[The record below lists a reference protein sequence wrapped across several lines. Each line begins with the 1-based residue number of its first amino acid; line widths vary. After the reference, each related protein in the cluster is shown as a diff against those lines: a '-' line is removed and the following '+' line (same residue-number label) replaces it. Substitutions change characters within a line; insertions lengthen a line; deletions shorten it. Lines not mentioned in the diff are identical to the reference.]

1 MLVASFYITLFL
13 LSLNQLS
20 VLSKSGG
27 VSVYLFDI
35 SVILFSLFGTCYFLI
50 LKKSFKIPRYA
61 YFYIIF
67 LLPAGISLFLSSV
80 ELPTGKILTG
90 FFYLLRY
97 FSYLLSGVVVYNMV
111 DKRLLSKKRIEDAF
125 ILSGI
130 FIAIAGFIQLILL
143 PDFTILDPSLGWD
156 PHKNRLASTFFD
168 PNFVGAYFVICL
180 AVLLERIF
188 PDKGTKG
195 SSKTGFYTYFCLIV
209 ILIGL
214 ILTFSR
220 SAWGMMGIVVLAYG
234 VFRSKVLLLVAF
246 FTAFL
251 AYFAIPRVQTRISGT
266 TDPADSASLR
276 IVSWGNTVR
285 IIKDNI
291 WTGVGFNTY
300 RYAQEKY
307 GFLTPD
313 QDEIHSGA
321 GSDSSLLLVFATT
334 GILGFLIYFV
344 AFLFPIIDSLKKR
357 YLGWLVI
364 LSILISLLIESQFIN
379 SLFYPQIMFILFPI
393 LFIFDNRLQYLS
405 VL

>member
-1 MLVASFYITLFL
+1 MLVASFYITLFF

-35 SVILFSLFGTCYFLI
+35 SVILFSLLGTLYFLI

-61 YFYIIF
+61 YLYILF
-67 LLPAGISLFLSSV
+67 LLPAGISLFLSSI
-80 ELPTGKILTG
+80 ELPTHKILTG

-111 DKRLLSKKRIEDAF
+111 DKKILSKKMVESTF
-125 ILSGI
+125 ILTGL
-130 FIAIAGFIQLILL
+130 FIAIAGFIQLVIL

-168 PNFVGAYFVICL
+168 PNFVGAYFVICI

-188 PDKGTKG
+188 PDKSTKG
-195 SSKTGFYTYFCLIV
+195 ISKASFYTYFCLIV

-220 SAWGMMGIVVLAYG
+220 SAWGMLGIVVLAYG
-234 VFRSKVLLLVAF
+234 IFRSKALLFVAF
-246 FTAFL
+246 FTAFM

-276 IVSWGNTVR
+276 IVSWGNTVK

-291 WTGVGFNTY
+291 WTGVGFNTF
-300 RYAQEKY
+300 RYAQENY

-313 QDEIHSGA
+313 QDEMHSGA
-321 GSDSSLLLVFATT
+321 GSDSSLLFVLATT
-334 GILGFLIYFV
+334 GIFGFLTYLAAFV
-344 AFLFPIIDSLKKR
+344 FPVIDSCKNR
-357 YLGWLVI
+357 YSGWLVI
-364 LSILISLLIESQFIN
+364 FSILIGLLMESQFIN
-379 SLFYPQIMFILFPI
+379 SLFYPQVMFTLFSMLLIRDDRPK
-393 LFIFDNRLQYLS
+393 YLN

>member
-1 MLVASFYITLFL
+1 
-13 LSLNQLS
+13 

-50 LKKSFKIPRYA
+50 LKNSFKIPRYA
-61 YFYIIF
+61 YLYVFFI
-67 LLPAGISLFLSSV
+67 LPAGISLLLSSI
-80 ELPTGKILTG
+80 EFSTDKIMTG

-188 PDKGTKG
+188 PDKCTKE

-246 FTAFL
+246 FTAFM

-300 RYAQEKY
+300 RYAQENY

>member
-50 LKKSFKIPRYA
+50 LKNSFKIPRYA
-61 YFYIIF
+61 YLYVFFI
-67 LLPAGISLFLSSV
+67 LPAGISLLLSSI
-80 ELPTGKILTG
+80 EFSTDKIMTG

-188 PDKGTKG
+188 PDKCTKE

-246 FTAFL
+246 FTAFM

-300 RYAQEKY
+300 RYAQENY